1 MPNKKESEKEISLSD
16 LAKKGLDRIVE
27 LSQSQLISEKLQS
40 MNILLFVFIATVI
53 ATYFLVGPSANGLTL
68 TIFLIVSFIFGLI
81 ISLGYEPILSVVTNF
96 SSNKIE
102 GLRTGIMILFISL
115 TLGIAALTF
124 RIGLLITLSGVL
136 ILVQLLVIA
145 IGGVL
150 FPKISIKDRE
160 IKPSQIWLALD
171 RISAIT
177 GIICFGIDVILILL
191 MISL

>member
-1 MPNKKESEKEISLSD
+1 MN
-16 LAKKGLDRIVE
+16 LADNLKQK
-27 LSQSQLISEKLQS
+27 
-40 MNILLFVFIATVI
+40 IA
-53 ATYFLVGPSANGLTL
+53 
-68 TIFLIVSFIFGLI
+68 
-81 ISLGYEPILSVVTNF
+81 
-96 SSNKIE
+96 
-102 GLRTGIMILFISL
+102 

-191 MISL
+191 MISP

>member
-1 MPNKKESEKEISLSD
+1 MPRKKESEKEINLGE

-40 MNILLFVFIATVI
+40 MNILLFVFVATVI
-53 ATYFLVGPSANGLTL
+53 ATYFLAGPSANGLTF
-68 TIFLIVSFIFGLI
+68 TVFLIASFILGLI
-81 ISLGYEPILSVVTNF
+81 ISLGYGPILSIVTNF

-102 GLRTGIMILFISL
+102 GLRTGITILFISL
-115 TLGIAALTF
+115 TFGIAALTF
-124 RIGLLITLSGVL
+124 RIEGLIAISGVL

-160 IKPSQIWLALD
+160 VKPTQIWLTLD
-171 RISAIT
+171 RIAIIT
-177 GIICFGIDVILILL
+177 GIISFVIDVALFLL
-191 MISL
+191 KSWI

>member
-191 MISL
+191 RISP